1 MFQTTNHNIL
11 GNIIPELIIN
21 QQGFWTLLYF
31 QMDVIL
37 WKIHSDHENN
47 PSLVK
52 TNPSTMVNG

>member
-37 WKIHSDHENN
+37 WKIHSWTM
-47 PSLVK
+47 K
-52 TNPSTMVNG
+52 ITNL